1 MAVLVVMNVIGFH
14 DHDGHFNRFQPRP
27 PRTHSVDVPMKRL
40 TSRESERQWTT
51 LLQLGGQQQ
60 HQQQPH
66 EKQPRQGQPAHDPFS
81 CESIAPATIQD
92 QVKEVLEEYIQQ
104 WKELEQRRV
113 VNNDDDTEVEDDE
126 NDDEDNDS
134 SATNEQEKSQ
144 ASLYEQQKAQ
154 DRDSDNDGKSYSRN
168 TSSGNTTIATK
179 DKYQPPNKRRRRGGW
194 RFSDRHIT
202 LPEHFDYATKR
213 DSPPDD
219 DGKGDR
225 VISLLDPTRQF
236 SYHQELWKLFASV
249 PTLAELEEKNK
260 ANERIVQQTL
270 SHTFKLH
277 KEMVEGIQK
286 HARLDAHALS
296 RLRMS
301 DRHGLPAATNLAAN
315 SHGKALPDTATIRIE
330 CWKRQPKRGSGS
342 DPYRM
347 VLEFLA
353 CQTLLDVHNSLEQL
367 SEDDLWETMAGK
379 GTNILDDETNAESQP
394 YRASDNVS
402 SGFFFIEDNF
412 YVTGNVDY
420 VTPILEWL
428 DSEERPA
435 GARRA
440 YLGIST
446 TNHPLTVKSMGETR
460 LGEIPF
466 RLATRYHHTCHGD
479 VECAIFV
486 VDLRLTHK
494 ATIPYPI
501 LHDVWCP
508 SYPVPQCEGC
518 RHYPV
523 MYATSSTCKL
533 TDGGPRA
540 LCESC
545 CIHLKLFEREP
556 QSVQLYTTWRNQPDL
571 SLGATREQLF

>member
-1 MAVLVVMNVIGFH
+1 
-14 DHDGHFNRFQPRP
+14 
-27 PRTHSVDVPMKRL
+27 MKRL

-51 LLQLGGQQQ
+51 LLQLGGQRQ
-60 HQQQPH
+60 HK
-66 EKQPRQGQPAHDPFS
+66 KQPRPFPPADDPFS

-104 WKELEQRRV
+104 WKELDQRKV
-113 VNNDDDTEVEDDE
+113 VNNDEGTEIEDDE
-126 NDDEDNDS
+126 NDDAS
-134 SATNEQEKSQ
+134 LQQNEEEKSQ
-144 ASLYEQQKAQ
+144 ESLYGQHKAQ
-154 DRDSDNDGKSYSRN
+154 DHDSDNDGKPYSRN
-168 TSSGNTTIATK
+168 TINDNRTATK
-179 DKYQPPNKRRRRGGW
+179 DKYQPPRKRRRRGGW

-202 LPEHFDYATKR
+202 LPEYFDYATKR
-213 DSPPDD
+213 DSPPEDDD

-249 PTLAELEEKNK
+249 PTLADLEEQNK
-260 ANERIVQQTL
+260 ANERIVQHTL
-270 SHTFKLH
+270 SHTSKLH
-277 KEMVEGIQK
+277 KEMVEGMQK

-301 DRHGLPAATNLAAN
+301 DRHGLPGTTNLAPN
-315 SHGKALPDTATIRIE
+315 CHGATASPDTATIRIE

-367 SEDDLWETMAGK
+367 SEDDLWETRAGK
-379 GTNILDDETNAESQP
+379 GSSVSSDETNGEHHQNTAM
-394 YRASDNVS
+394 DNVS

-420 VTPILEWL
+420 ATPILEWL

-446 TNHPLTVKSMGETR
+446 TNNPLPVKSMSETR
-460 LGEIPF
+460 LDEIPF

-518 RHYPV
+518 RKFPV
-523 MYATSSTCKL
+523 MYSTSSTCKL

-545 CIHLKLFEREP
+545 CIHLKLFEKEP

-571 SLGATREQLF
+571 SLGATREQPF